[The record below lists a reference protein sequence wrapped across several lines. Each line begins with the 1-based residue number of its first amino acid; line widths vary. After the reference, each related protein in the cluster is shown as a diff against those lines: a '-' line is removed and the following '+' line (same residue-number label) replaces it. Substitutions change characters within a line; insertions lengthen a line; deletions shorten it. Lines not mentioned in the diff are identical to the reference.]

1 VRRWSLRAMNG
12 VSEITVRAHCY
23 HSVEAVVLVSD
34 HNVAGFI
41 H

>member
-1 VRRWSLRAMNG
+1 MNG

-34 HNVAGFI
+34 YNVAGFI